1 MTPSLELAFTLH
13 VDLSPALDF
22 GNTVTGHRR
31 FIPIIGGHV
40 DGPKLKATILP
51 GGGDW
56 NTLRDDGMGHVLAR
70 CAIKTDDGVLINV
83 TNEGL
88 VRKFHKDPSAE
99 SGTREETEWYA
110 RTNPRFEVQNGPHD
124 WLNRTVF
131 IGDLH
136 RPQVLSHVTIDVYEV
151 L

>member
-1 MTPSLELAFTLH
+1 MAPSLEHAFTLH

-22 GNTVTGHRR
+22 GHTVTGHQR
-31 FIPIIGGHV
+31 FIPIIGGYV

-56 NTLRDDGMGHVLAR
+56 NTLRDDGMGHVLAKY
-70 CAIKTDDGVLINV
+70 AIQTADGVLVNV
-83 TNEGL
+83 INEGF
-88 VRKFHKDPSAE
+88 VRKFQKDPSAE
-99 SGTREETEWYA
+99 SGRRDETEWYA
-110 RTNPRFEVQNGPHD
+110 RTNPRFEVQHGVHD

-131 IGDLH
+131 VGDLH
-136 RPQVLSHVTIDVYEV
+136 RPQNLSQVTIDVYEV